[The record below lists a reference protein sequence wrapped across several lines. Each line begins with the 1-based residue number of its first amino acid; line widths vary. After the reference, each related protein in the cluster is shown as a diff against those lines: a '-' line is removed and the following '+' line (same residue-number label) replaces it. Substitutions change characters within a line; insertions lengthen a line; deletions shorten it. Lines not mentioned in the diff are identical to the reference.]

1 MTKTCQALL
10 KACLTGARYASLVN
24 RAPISRTLSR
34 RYVLL
39 CLVVSGSWSA
49 VWAQTDSVAA
59 LRELLS
65 GGYYAL
71 AAQVE
76 GPRVVKAQP
85 GDAEARLLYARAL
98 YLVGN
103 LEAAGV
109 QLTRAEALPASPE
122 LARSVTHLSA
132 LVRAAQGDTVAAE
145 RLLARTFRAAPD
157 YQLAMDWG
165 RVAWQG
171 GDLGTA
177 LRAYRAAAATPEGQL
192 KPWPSLNLARLQ
204 LQAGRFGDA
213 IISLET
219 TLTLLEED
227 PSPRPSPAYAEA
239 FYRLG
244 QAYEAQGEVQEAR
257 SNYQAA
263 RSVDPEYAP
272 AEAALEKLD
281 PP

>member
-1 MTKTCQALL
+1 MA
-10 KACLTGARYASLVN
+10 
-24 RAPISRTLSR
+24 
-34 RYVLL
+34 
-39 CLVVSGSWSA
+39 
-49 VWAQTDSVAA
+49 WAQTDGGAAGSVAA

-76 GPRVVKAQP
+76 GPRVVEAQP
-85 GDAEARLLYARAL
+85 QDAEAHLLYARAL

-122 LARSVTHLSA
+122 LARAVTHLSA
-132 LVRAAQGDTVAAE
+132 LVRAAQGDTATAE
-145 RLLARTFRAAPD
+145 RLLAQTFRAGPD

-219 TLTLLEED
+219 TLTLIERDLEGD
-227 PSPRPSPAYAEA
+227 PNPRPSPAYAEA

-272 AEAALEKLD
+272 AETALEKLG

>member
-1 MTKTCQALL
+1 MKRAALL
-10 KACLTGARYASLVN
+10 GLISL
-24 RAPISRTLSR
+24 
-34 RYVLL
+34 
-39 CLVVSGSWSA
+39 GSA
-49 VWAQTDSVAA
+49 AWAQADGAAAGAAADNVAA

-76 GPRVVKAQP
+76 GPRVVEAQP
-85 GDAEARLLYARAL
+85 QNAEAHLLYARAL

-103 LEAAGV
+103 LEAAGA
-109 QLTRAEALPASPE
+109 QLTRAETLPTAPE
-122 LARSVTHLSA
+122 QARSITHLSA
-132 LVRAAQGDTVAAE
+132 LVRAAEGDTVTAE
-145 RLLARTFRAAPD
+145 RLLARTFREAPD

-171 GDLGTA
+171 GDLSTA

-192 KPWPSLNLARLQ
+192 RPWPSLNLARLQ

-213 IISLET
+213 IITLET
-219 TLTLLEED
+219 TLTLIERN

-244 QAYEAQGEVQEAR
+244 QAYEGQGEVQEAR
-257 SNYQAA
+257 SYYGAA

-272 AEAALEKLD
+272 AETALENLG